1 MTLPW
6 ARIPSLNSL
15 VAGCVVHRCFLFCI
29 TCVGVSLRMVP
40 LSQSLCASILWR
52 KSCPTHSFPC
62 KKSFLWLLLSF
73 FLSPLLLTLSYNVWK
88 VYGNWEHKFQVK
100 VMPLTILLHIW
111 LASYTCISPKFA
123 LPFLLLFHHH
133 ITDTN
138 GRRCGRTSRRWTSFP
153 SSYKA
158 PA

>member
-6 ARIPSLNSL
+6 SLIPSLNTF
-15 VAGCVVHRCFLFCI
+15 VAGGCEQLCCSALCVWGYPGIWSHSA
-29 TCVGVSLRMVP
+29 SLSVLRSSEEKVAP
-40 LSQSLCASILWR
+40 LTPSSG
-52 KSCPTHSFPC
+52 
-62 KKSFLWLLLSF
+62 KKSFLWPLLSF

-111 LASYTCISPKFA
+111 LASYTWVPTKFA
-123 LPFLLLFHHH
+123 FPCLLLFHHH